1 MPQFCARWGLGPRG
15 AGVIPAFGSK
25 ARYPGLARIPGHHL
39 PRLEFL
45 TPSTFSPLIDAARGL
60 SDSYLHQKSA
70 AVSVPV
76 VTLFPD
82 STTTRPLSTMSA
94 MERTK
99 SESEVSMK
107 DVDDEVDDYEE
118 VKPTRPRWENAI
130 NHASFRHRRSMM
142 NLRLNTPKMRWKLTR
157 VTSPKKRS
165 VCALSMAT

>member
-1 MPQFCARWGLGPRG
+1 
-15 AGVIPAFGSK
+15 
-25 ARYPGLARIPGHHL
+25 
-39 PRLEFL
+39 
-45 TPSTFSPLIDAARGL
+45 
-60 SDSYLHQKSA
+60 
-70 AVSVPV
+70 
-76 VTLFPD
+76 
-82 STTTRPLSTMSA
+82 MSA

-118 VKPTRPRWENAI
+118 VKSTRPRWENAI
-130 NHASFRHRRSMM
+130 NHASFRYRRSMM